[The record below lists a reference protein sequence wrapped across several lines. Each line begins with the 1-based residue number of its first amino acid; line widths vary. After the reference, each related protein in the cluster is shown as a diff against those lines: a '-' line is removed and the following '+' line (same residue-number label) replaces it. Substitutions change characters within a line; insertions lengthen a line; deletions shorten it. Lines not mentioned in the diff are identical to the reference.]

1 MNANSQSA
9 SSFSQLHEA
18 LCAACDRIAP
28 DALAGVRG
36 QASATTKV
44 RNDLFGIALR
54 LMSSDGTF
62 EQTEVDI
69 FNELFSTSHTPVSL
83 EELYR
88 NLAPFAY
95 SSLEDEAQAIHD
107 ALDEVQPGLGKD
119 YRSVVIALCELIS
132 QADDSAEW
140 AEGDLIERLKSAMA

>member
-1 MNANSQSA
+1 MNANFQSA

-36 QASATTKV
+36 QASTTTKV
-44 RNDLFGIALR
+44 RNDLFGISLR

-62 EQTEVDI
+62 EQAEVDI
-69 FNELFSTSHTPVSL
+69 FNELFSTSHTPASL

-88 NLAPFAY
+88 NLAPFTY
-95 SSLEDEAQAIHD
+95 SSLEDEAQAIRG
-107 ALDEVQPGLGKD
+107 ALDEAQPELGKD

-132 QADDSAEW
+132 QADGSAEW

>member
-1 MNANSQSA
+1 MNATSPFA
-9 SSFSQLHEA
+9 SSFSQRYEA

-62 EQTEVDI
+62 EQAEVDALAEYGDI
-69 FNELFSTSHTPVSL
+69 PVINGLTDYCHPCQVLADLMTIRNIKEASRETNSVTL
-83 EELYR
+83 ETE
-88 NLAPFAY
+88 
-95 SSLEDEAQAIHD
+95 I
-107 ALDEVQPGLGKD
+107 
-119 YRSVVIALCELIS
+119 I
-132 QADDSAEW
+132 
-140 AEGDLIERLKSAMA
+140 